1 MTDYSSL
8 RKKFPIKKDT
18 SAQRQ
23 KKATAIKNIH
33 REYERKRAEIVRAGA
48 PVMKKGMMFYAVVI
62 IGLLMLGSMIIAKM
76 GPGRPPQPTK
86 AQIDVRKSINALATA
101 LGRYRYHVGMY
112 PTTEEGLQRR
122 RKSPSSVGTDPT
134 SARS

>member
-33 REYERKRAEIVRAGA
+33 REYERKRAELTGGA
-48 PVMKKGMMFYAVVI
+48 PTLRRGPVFYGAVVLVLVLV
-62 IGLLMLGSMIIAKM
+62 GLLLC
-76 GPGRPPQPTK
+76 
-86 AQIDVRKSINALATA
+86 
-101 LGRYRYHVGMY
+101 
-112 PTTEEGLQRR
+112 
-122 RKSPSSVGTDPT
+122 
-134 SARS
+134 